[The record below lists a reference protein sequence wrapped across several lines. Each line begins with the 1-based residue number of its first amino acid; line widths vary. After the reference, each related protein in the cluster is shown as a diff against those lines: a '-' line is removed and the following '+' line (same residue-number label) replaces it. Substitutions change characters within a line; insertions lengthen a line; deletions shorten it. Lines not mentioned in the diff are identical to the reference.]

1 MSWSPAN
8 GSNTLVHRLGRERA
22 LEVLVDLLDGSV
34 AGEEL
39 MSGPYPR
46 VLADIGDGH
55 ATELMEDPTGARLAH
70 WPRAWAA
77 RSMAYV
83 GDDSL
88 ASALISA
95 IGDEHWRVRMNA
107 ISAAGRLGIH
117 QAQAAMVTAL
127 DDPHHRVRSAALV
140 ALGRVGDESVLGALQ
155 SYSDSHGRSR
165 SVDNALERVARRI
178 T

>member
-1 MSWSPAN
+1 MWSPAN
-8 GSNTLVHRLGRERA
+8 GSNTLAHRLGREEA
-22 LEVLVDLLDGSV
+22 LAVLCTLLDGSV

-46 VLADIGDGH
+46 ILADIGDGH
-55 ATELMEDPTGARLAH
+55 ATELMEDPTGARLVH

-77 RSMAYV
+77 RSMAYI
-83 GDDSL
+83 GDESV

-95 IGDEHWRVRMNA
+95 TADEHWRVRMNA
-107 ISAAGRLGIH
+107 ISASGRLGLR
-117 QAQAAMVTAL
+117 QAQQAVVTAL

-140 ALGRVGDESVLGALQ
+140 ALGRIGDESVIGALQ
-155 SYSDSHGRSR
+155 SYSDRHGRNR
-165 SVDNALERVARRI
+165 QLDTALERITRR